1 MPGGGRRT
9 HDFPHGKPLLLTLT
23 DTAFAGLFV
32 LVLGISVLVFG
43 LNAWRAIAPT
53 FAIFVGYAI
62 TRSLL
67 LRRYEYSGDAIPI
80 NRVSAV
86 VQFPDGFPKP
96 MLAARLAFFIV
107 AGLMLVFGVGPL
119 PFDVVKNG
127 IIGCVFG
134 LIVVAIANLLLES
147 HYVRAG
153 RAINVKLIR
162 KPKEPRDS
170 R

>member
-9 HDFPHGKPLLLTLT
+9 HDFPHGKPLSLTLT

-32 LVLGISVLVFG
+32 LTLGISELVFG
-43 LNAWRAIAPT
+43 LNGWRAIAPPI
-53 FAIFVGYAI
+53 AIFVAYAI

-67 LRRYEYSGDAIPI
+67 LTRYERSGDAIPI
-80 NRVSAV
+80 NRVSV
-86 VQFPDGFPKP
+86 VVRFPNGFPKP

-107 AGLMLVFGVGPL
+107 AGLMLVFGIGPF
-119 PFDVVKNG
+119 PFSVVKNG

-153 RAINVKLIR
+153 RAVNVEFIR
-162 KPKEPRDS
+162 KSKEPRD
-170 R
+170 